1 MPRKIYLSLKKNFN
15 LKGIKYKTRSKMW
28 KKKDFTPKDIKV
40 AYENFKL
47 FTKNKKY
54 KIKPKLININ

>member
-1 MPRKIYLSLKKNFN
+1 
-15 LKGIKYKTRSKMW
+15 MW

-47 FTKNKKY
+47 FKNKKY

>member
-1 MPRKIYLSLKKNFN
+1 
-15 LKGIKYKTRSKMW
+15 MW